1 MKDWTQERCH
11 KRPDELQPIAP
22 GLYMQR
28 RNIQKT
34 ERNLGKALETEA
46 CTEYVCESREI
57 TESEYAMLKS
67 IESIKT
73 DEAVTSAIDEYTMQL
88 MEGGLL

>member
-11 KRPDELQPIAP
+11 KWPDELQAIAP
-22 GLYMQR
+22 GIYMQR
-28 RNIQKT
+28 RNVRKT
-34 ERNLGKALETEA
+34 ERILGEALETEA
-46 CTEYVCESREI
+46 YTEYVCESREI

-67 IESIKT
+67 IETIKT
-73 DEAVTSAIDEYTMQL
+73 DEAVTAAIDEYTMQL